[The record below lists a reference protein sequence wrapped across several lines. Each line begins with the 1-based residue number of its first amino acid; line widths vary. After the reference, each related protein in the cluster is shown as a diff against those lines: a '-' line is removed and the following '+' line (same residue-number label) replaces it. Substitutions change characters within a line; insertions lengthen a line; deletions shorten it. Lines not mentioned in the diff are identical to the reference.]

1 MPNFLSSEKVY
12 FRPYEVG
19 DAKLI
24 YQWFNDPATTYYM
37 FTGQKPMTL
46 EVIEKLMA
54 DDTGRSHNVIFIV
67 VDKKSKKAIG
77 LTGLYEINHAARKAE
92 MRIIIGD
99 SNFRGKGYGSEIVQ
113 LINYYGFDRLNLNR
127 IYLGFTAENKG
138 GEKAYK
144 NAGYVYEG
152 TLKQDIYR
160 NSQYYD
166 SARMAI
172 LRDDYYKKWYPKD
185 KKRFAIKQ

>member
-1 MPNFLSSEKVY
+1 MPNIFLKSEKVY
-12 FRPYEVG
+12 FRPYETQ

-24 YQWFNDPATTYYM
+24 YRWFNDPVTTYYM
-37 FTGQKPMTL
+37 FTGQRPMTL
-46 EVIEKLMA
+46 EQIENLMTS
-54 DDTGRSHNVIFIV
+54 DTSSPHNVIFIV

-77 LTGLYEINHAARKAE
+77 LVGLYEINHTARKAE

-99 SNFRGKGYGSEIVQ
+99 GNFRGKGYGSEIVQ

-127 IYLGFTAENKG
+127 IYLGFTSENKG

-166 SARMAI
+166 STRMAI

-185 KKRFAIKQ
+185 KKRFAIK